1 VKLFLGGSVDGKVV
15 LDSTDDGGSCFRV
28 VKPFEEAVSV
38 VVSGDDSRA
47 IVGGSLVNNSKQI
60 RLHSC
65 SQAFFTKVVKSKYG
79 TVDEPVNDLSVGAV
93 LKALFNLLLQFPH
106 REELAGLGVVV
117 VPTTIVH
124 KPSRAG
130 LACASHSVQQVGLGR
145 VVLLDRILHLGCKPS
160 LDGVVEGR
168 RSRGMHRTEL
178 PVIFFKNLVVVKR
191 PLVVFLGLEAVE
203 AYGDERL
210 ELLALSIPDR
220 DCIRLTV
227 YAFRSH
233 WRGLGW

>member
-1 VKLFLGGSVDGKVV
+1 MKLFLRGSVDCEVV
-15 LDSTDDGGSCFRV
+15 LDSADDGGSCLGIV
-28 VKPFEEAVSV
+28 EPVEEAVAV
-38 VVSGDDSRA
+38 VVSGDDGRA
-47 IVGGSLVNNSKQI
+47 IVGGSLVYDGEQI
-60 RLHSC
+60 RLHPC
-65 SQAFFTKVVKSKYG
+65 SQAFFTKVVKGEYG
-79 TVDEPVNDLSVGAV
+79 TVDQPVNDLSVGAM

-117 VPTTIVH
+117 VPATIVH

-145 VVLLDRILHLGCKPS
+145 VVVLDRFLHLGCEPR
-160 LDGVVEGR
+160 LDSVVEGR

-178 PVIFFKNLVVVKR
+178 PVIFFKNLVVVEG

-203 AYGDERL
+203 AHGYERL
-210 ELLALSIPDR
+210 KLLALSVPYR